1 MDVTEVHSD
10 LRVQCEAP
18 GRLHL
23 ASWVPAEIVTPPEL
37 RVFLGQAMTMRVLS
51 APWLTVMTWFG
62 DANCAPVV
70 SSTSIVAC
78 LVWGR
83 VCKTDSLCQ
92 STNHELMCFEY
103 LAIDS
108 GDNYM
113 KPGSLRRYTPLCV
126 SSVVCDGGL
135 VAPHRLLPPVLF
147 HFLSYFT
154 WIEHLEVWVSLCIPT
169 WTQFFWWHADPHAGH
184 GVTCAWPW
192 QQVAARE
199 LQLHENHGIGSS
211 NGVFSVAQVIF
222 QGLTLVSTELSAP
235 WGLRALITQRED
247 KVAEGWDGKLGALV
261 RQVGGGADHCKSRW
275 KKKRKIVL
283 YLGPEWNRKI
293 ITNYTIL

>member
-108 GDNYM
+108 GCPPSHNYNWA
-113 KPGSLRRYTPLCV
+113 YCPLCFSISFHV
-126 SSVVCDGGL
+126 
-135 VAPHRLLPPVLF
+135 LL
-147 HFLSYFT
+147 
-154 WIEHLEVWVSLCIPT
+154 
-169 WTQFFWWHADPHAGH
+169 
-184 GVTCAWPW
+184 
-192 QQVAARE
+192 E
-199 LQLHENHGIGSS
+199 LNIWRYEWACVYLHEPSFSGGTPILMQDMASRVPGRGSRWQLGS
-211 NGVFSVAQVIF
+211 FSCMRIM
-222 QGLTLVSTELSAP
+222 GLDRAMVYSAWHRSFSRASHSSPQSCRRRGAWELSSH
-235 WGLRALITQRED
+235 R
-247 KVAEGWDGKLGALV
+247 GKT
-261 RQVGGGADHCKSRW
+261 K
-275 KKKRKIVL
+275 
-283 YLGPEWNRKI
+283 
-293 ITNYTIL
+293 